1 MAKWGQAWDGLRTIL
16 AEQVCSPAGNDDDDD
31 DVDDDDDLDDDF
43 QVLSTLSPLHHQCS
57 S

>member
-1 MAKWGQAWDGLRTIL
+1 MATWGQAWDGLRTIL

-31 DVDDDDDLDDDF
+31 VDDDF
-43 QVLSTLSPLHHQCS
+43 QVLSTLSPLHRQCS

>member
-1 MAKWGQAWDGLRTIL
+1 MATWGQAWDGLRTIL
-16 AEQVCSPAGNDDDDD
+16 AEQVCSPAGNDDDD

>member
-16 AEQVCSPAGNDDDDD
+16 AEQVCSPAGNDD